1 MRLTRTLALAA
12 TVAAL
17 ALGHAQA
24 QESDADKDWSKV
36 VIGTEGAY
44 PPFNFL
50 DASGELQ
57 GFDVDIAKALCAE
70 MKVEC
75 SFVTQDW
82 DGIIPALQNG
92 NFDALVASMS
102 ITPEREEQIAFT
114 NKYYQTPPAIAVPKD
129 SDITEATAEA
139 LAGKAIGA
147 QTSTTH
153 ARAAE
158 SYFPDAD
165 VRQYPTAEEYKLDIE
180 SGRVDAVV
188 DDVVVLDEWLKS
200 DAGAC
205 CKLLD
210 TLTARPGHSGSRRG
224 ALVPCGDLVQR
235 IDHGIEGQHG
245 RGVARLVLAHRL
257 QIFQIG
263 ETAFRRRAVLL
274 EHPPHGLAGGTQF
287 FRRRPDDV
295 ARHHRGRGLAKGAGL
310 HLMGEVRH
318 DAVCK
323 FQVDRHGRAAQL
335 GMRRGAGIGSLQP
348 PDPGDVS
355 GQFQYPRVVDVV
367 DHMHTNPS
375 RKCRWPCHFV
385 RSEII

>member
-114 NKYYQTPPAIAVPKD
+114 DKYYQTPPAIAVPKD

-210 TLTARPGHSGSRRG
+210 TLKADPAIYGKGIGIGLRQGS
-224 ALVPCGDLVQR
+224 DK
-235 IDHGIEGQHG
+235 
-245 RGVARLVLAHRL
+245 
-257 QIFQIG
+257 
-263 ETAFRRRAVLL
+263 
-274 EHPPHGLAGGTQF
+274 LAGMFNDAIAAIRENGTYDEVQKKYF
-287 FRRRPDDV
+287 EFDV
-295 ARHHRGRGLAKGAGL
+295 Y
-310 HLMGEVRH
+310 GE
-318 DAVCK
+318 
-323 FQVDRHGRAAQL
+323 
-335 GMRRGAGIGSLQP
+335 
-348 PDPGDVS
+348 
-355 GQFQYPRVVDVV
+355 
-367 DHMHTNPS
+367 
-375 RKCRWPCHFV
+375 
-385 RSEII
+385 